1 MVFTDAYHRLEQSQG
16 SSQAGQLGTPPEVV
30 FTDAYHRLEHSQ
42 GSSQA
47 GQLDIPPEVV
57 FTDALLRII
66 TVSLMNMF

>member
-1 MVFTDAYHRLEQSQG
+1 MD
-16 SSQAGQLGTPPEVV
+16 TPPEVV
-30 FTDAYHRLEHSQ
+30 FTDSYHRLEHSQ
-42 GSSQA
+42 DSSQA